1 MKKPLILLFMVYGA
15 SKMLIAPIKSQ
26 TAKAQQQVVCP
37 SGDKYICL
45 DSHDELGTIYR
56 GKGRVIVIQ

>member
-1 MKKPLILLFMVYGA
+1 MVYGA

>member
-1 MKKPLILLFMVYGA
+1 MVYGL
-15 SKMLIAPIKSQ
+15 SMVLIALSKFQ

-56 GKGRVIVIQ
+56 GKGRVIIIQ